1 MNDMVKA
8 ELERKVVL
16 GAWDEVAKEVYK
28 EEKRKVKS
36 CISWEKK
43 GRWIRIDRNRKLFR
57 KELTKTNEENWS
69 YSNIKDGNGRLAVGE
84 DKVQRI
90 W

>member
-36 CISWEKK
+36 CIS
-43 GRWIRIDRNRKLFR
+43 
-57 KELTKTNEENWS
+57 
-69 YSNIKDGNGRLAVGE
+69 
-84 DKVQRI
+84 
-90 W
+90 